1 MAVNYKNRVV
11 VNCAT
16 QTAETI
22 NLTDEEIAAFV
33 ARDKEHNDAL
43 EKNAPDHAWAVIRQE
58 RDSRL
63 AATDY
68 FSLNDV
74 TLTDAMKT
82 YRDNLRKVPQT
93 TSDPVAFQTQWNE
106 FEQGKDGVSD
116 PWPTK
121 PE

>member
-16 QTAETI
+16 GTTEEIA
-22 NLTDEEIAAFV
+22 LTDEEIAARV
-33 ARDKEHNDAL
+33 ARDKAWEAGAADR
-43 EKNAPDHAWAVIRQE
+43 AWAAIRQE

-82 YRDNLRKVPQT
+82 YRAALRNLPSN

-106 FEQGKDGVSD
+106 HINGKDGVSD